1 MKGLKKIIVKVTKLR
16 NVVVMYSCV
25 FVTNG
30 GLY

>member
-16 NVVVMYSCV
+16 NVVVMYSYV
-25 FVTNG
+25 FVTNS

>member
-16 NVVVMYSCV
+16 NVVVMYSYV
-25 FVTNG
+25 FVTNN